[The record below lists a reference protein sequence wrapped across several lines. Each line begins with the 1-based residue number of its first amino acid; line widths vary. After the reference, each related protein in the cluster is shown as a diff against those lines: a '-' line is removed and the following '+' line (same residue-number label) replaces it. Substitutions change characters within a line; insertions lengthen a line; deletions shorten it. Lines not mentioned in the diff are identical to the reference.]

1 MAGKTFHCTAVTPE
15 GKVLDTEAVSAVFPA
30 YDGQKGVLPNHAP
43 LLTKVGI
50 GVLAVTTA
58 AGEREEIYVDG
69 GFAQIADNKLTVLT
83 ERAKPVEELDAEEV
97 EVLWTEARSL
107 TGVSDEAVETRDR
120 AWQRARVQQRLTRG

>member
-15 GKVLDTEAVSAVFPA
+15 GTVLDTDAVSAVFPA

-50 GVLAVTTA
+50 GVLTVSTA

-83 ERAKPVEELDAEEV
+83 ERAKPVTELD
-97 EVLWTEARSL
+97 TEAVADLWQEARAL

-120 AWQRARVQQRLTRG
+120 AYQRARVQQRLTRG